1 MKWIAGSLMLC
12 LLLAPGPARA
22 QWREDGKVVPD
33 TPWRKAAG
41 GFGAMLLL
49 TDKPEEFLEAWSRP
63 PSPDY
68 RPVLQSTTTSQRGGQ
83 VASVVVF
90 RGCKPDKAGNCN
102 AEVDYRLLRPDK
114 TVYGEMNDIELWR
127 GRPAPDPSRL
137 QVGVGVFALR
147 IEPED
152 PLGTYTFEATVR
164 DLNAKVRFVLVQ
176 ELRVEA
182 AAR

>member
-1 MKWIAGSLMLC
+1 
-12 LLLAPGPARA
+12 
-22 QWREDGKVVPD
+22 
-33 TPWRKAAG
+33 
-41 GFGAMLLL
+41 
-49 TDKPEEFLEAWSRP
+49 
-63 PSPDY
+63 
-68 RPVLQSTTTSQRGGQ
+68 
-83 VASVVVF
+83 
-90 RGCKPDKAGNCN
+90 
-102 AEVDYRLLRPDK
+102 
-114 TVYGEMNDIELWR
+114 MNDIELWR